1 MEIRYSKAATKAIRG
16 MDKATKKQIHEGILG
31 LTEKPPKGDI
41 KVMQGHSDG
50 ERRLR
55 VGKYRVIYKYALED
69 ALEILH
75 IINIGS
81 RGDIYK

>member
-16 MDKATKKQIHEGILG
+16 MDKATKKRIHEGILG

-50 ERRLR
+50 E
-55 VGKYRVIYKYALED
+55 
-69 ALEILH
+69 
-75 IINIGS
+75 
-81 RGDIYK
+81 